1 MSEDGQKLPDQ
12 PREKRRIKKLHLKI
26 RHLSEELV
34 QAAEI
39 QPDYEMDFSRVMQM
53 LRKAAEQDDPELQQ
67 EQSKGSAEDMPNP
80 ATATSPELDGKQQD
94 QPHSDETADR
104 YHEPDVTHAPQWMKK
119 AYKQIVMKTH
129 PDHVSLMKG
138 LSPYEIADYQRL
150 FNIARVA
157 IEEQNG
163 ADIVYA
169 AEQLGIEI
177 NLPAKQRIALM
188 ASRADNIK
196 TELAKIYKTPAWM
209 WGESYGKPVVRRRII
224 SAYCKIYKFA
234 DVDDVFIDKFMTSIE
249 ELN

>member
-1 MSEDGQKLPDQ
+1 MSEDEQKLPDQ

-53 LRKAAEQDDPELQQ
+53 LRKAAEQGNPELKQ
-67 EQSKGSAEDMPNP
+67 EQPKNTLDDKANE
-80 ATATSPELDGKQQD
+80 AAATSPELDGKQHD
-94 QPHSDETADR
+94 KAYTDDGASRH
-104 YHEPDVTHAPQWMKK
+104 HEPDVTHAPQWMKK
-119 AYKQIVMKTH
+119 AYKQIAMKTH
-129 PDHVSLMKG
+129 PDHVSLNKG
-138 LSPYEIADYQRL
+138 LSPYEIANHQRL

-163 ADIVYA
+163 ADIVYV

-177 NLPAKQRIALM
+177 NLPVRQRIALM
-188 ASRADNIK
+188 ASRVDNIK

-209 WGESYGKPVVRRRII
+209 WGESYGNPVTRRRII
-224 SAYCKIYKFA
+224 SAYCKIYKFVK
-234 DVDDVFIDKFMTSIE
+234 VDDIFIDKFMTSIE